1 MTCPKNLRN
10 GPCGGVRENGNC
22 EIIPDAPCIWV
33 QAWDRSRKMPQYGP
47 QILQIQSPLDW
58 RLHGTSAW
66 INALGS
72 GTEGQQAEQRQ

>member
-1 MTCPKNLRN
+1 
-10 GPCGGVRENGNC
+10 
-22 EIIPDAPCIWV
+22 
-33 QAWDRSRKMPQYGP
+33 MPQYGP